1 MLLRILATIF
11 WAIVL
16 CSLAF
21 GQRASATATIA
32 PGDGSS
38 TVAAKPAIP
47 ATAIKVTQI
56 DIDGLRKLLKP
67 DGKPR
72 LINFWA
78 TWCPPCT
85 DEFPDLVKI
94 DADYRGKI
102 DLVTVSLDELSE
114 IERDV
119 PKFLADMKAEM
130 PAYLLHTKDEGAAIR
145 LVSRDWAGNLPMTVL
160 YDASGVVVYSRMG
173 RIRVQPLRDNIDKLI
188 APPAPAK

>member
-1 MLLRILATIF
+1 MFLRSLATVLFSI
-11 WAIVL
+11 AL

-32 PGDGSS
+32 PAAGS
-38 TVAAKPAIP
+38 AAVVEKPGVLPSAV
-47 ATAIKVTQI
+47 KVTQV
-56 DIDGLRKLLKP
+56 DIDGLRKLIKP

-78 TWCPPCT
+78 TWCPPCM

-102 DLVTVSLDELSE
+102 DLVTISLDELSE
-114 IERDV
+114 IDRDV

-160 YDASGVVVYSRMG
+160 YDSSGTVVYSRMG
-173 RIRVQPLRDNIDKLI
+173 RIRVQPLRDNIDKLL
-188 APPAPAK
+188 AAPAPAK

>member
-1 MLLRILATIF
+1 MLVRSLA
-11 WAIVL
+11 ALL
-16 CSLAF
+16 CTVVVCPLAF

-32 PGDGSS
+32 PAAG
-38 TVAAKPAIP
+38 APAEPAKPAAP
-47 ATAIKVTQI
+47 VSAIKVTQI
-56 DIDGLRKLLKP
+56 DIDGLRKLIKP
-67 DGKPR
+67 DGRPR

-102 DLVTVSLDELSE
+102 DVVTISLDELSE

-119 PKFLADMKAEM
+119 PKFLAEMKAEM

-160 YDASGVVVYSRMG
+160 YDSSGAVVYSRMG
-173 RIRVQPLRDNIDKLI
+173 RIRVQPLRDNIDKVI
-188 APPAPAK
+188 TPPAPAK